1 MEFDKNNKI
10 EKVLI
15 GGKKISI
22 GLDWDVLKGT
32 TSQSKEISALLKQQ
46 GNTDVRK
53 GIIIKSSEEISST
66 GIGLIHGKEK
76 LYGKSGAAWLSD
88 AYKHGINQAKKS
100 RKKEKLDE
108 DLDDEFPA
116 WIVIEKLEEGNDKYW
131 VTIIKDGIPLPG
143 TDIVESF
150 YNVVDRLNDFFSAAK
165 DISVYTTDSAILE
178 EVSNLG
184 YMVQGNLTVEKKSFS
199 EIVNKVRCTKYP
211 SNLKGLDP
219 KILGIAALVIVA
231 GAGYYFWSSYQEE
244 EAMRM
249 AAQQQQATKQAQ
261 QQASLKLQKDYEDL
275 KAKTLSQTVEKAK
288 YDLNSILST
297 SKATDVL
304 NEWSD
309 LIYQVKMSHSGWEM
323 DNISCSVESATPQC
337 VVNLNRGEL
346 GINRSLMQ
354 DFPTAIING
363 DKALY
368 VLKGTALNTVD
379 GDYKLL
385 PNTDDFKVDI
395 LSDLQ
400 LLKFGEIK
408 HAIDASKEVT
418 QNVNL
423 PDAPAGITQDMN
435 VSPIKM
441 GVSYGNMHLEG
452 TDIWQLKGVAPVL
465 DSRGLTVQSMTVTL
479 DKEFKASAW
488 KIEGIYYVKTGDVV
502 IPVIPPSKIAGI
514 N

>member
-1 MEFDKNNKI
+1 MELDKNNKI

-15 GGKKISI
+15 EGKKISI

-32 TSQSKEISALLKQQ
+32 TSQSREISALLKQQ
-46 GNTDVRK
+46 GNTDVKK
-53 GIIIKSSEEISST
+53 GIIIKSSEEITST

-76 LYGKSGAAWLSD
+76 IYGKSGAAWLSD
-88 AYKHGINQAKKS
+88 AYKQNIATIKKA
-100 RKKEKLDE
+100 RKKEKIDDDLDE
-108 DLDDEFPA
+108 EFPA
-116 WIVIEKLEEGNDKYW
+116 WIVIEKLEDTNDKYW

-143 TDIVESF
+143 TDIIESF
-150 YNVVDRLNDFFSAAK
+150 YNVVDRLNDFFGAAK
-165 DISVYTTDSAILE
+165 DIDVYTKDPAILD
-178 EVSNLG
+178 EVSNLA
-184 YMVQGNLTVEKKSFS
+184 YMIQGKCNIIRKGFS
-199 EIVNKVRCTKYP
+199 EIVTKVRCTKYP
-211 SNLKGLDP
+211 TNLKGVDP
-219 KILGIAALVIVA
+219 KILGIAALIIA
-231 GAGYYFWSSYQEE
+231 GGAGYYFWSSYQEE
-244 EAMRM
+244 EAMRV
-249 AAQQQQATKQAQ
+249 AAQQQQASKQAQ

-275 KAKTLSQTVEKAK
+275 KEKTLAQTVEKAK
-288 YDLNSILST
+288 SDLNSILST
-297 SKATDVL
+297 SKATDVI

-309 LIYQVKMSHSGWEM
+309 LIYQVKMSHSGWDME
-323 DNISCSVESATPQC
+323 NITCSIETGIPQC
-337 VVNLNRGEL
+337 VVNLNRGDL
-346 GINRSLMQ
+346 GINRNLMK

-368 VLKGTALNTVD
+368 VLKGNPLNSID
-379 GDYKLL
+379 GDYKKL
-385 PNTDDFKVDI
+385 PNTDDFKINI

-452 TDIWQLKGVAPVL
+452 ADIWQLKGLAPVL

-479 DKEFKASAW
+479 DKEFKASSW
-488 KIEGIYYVKTGDVV
+488 KIEGIYYVKTGDLV